1 MALPIAATIVYER
14 SHASSHQSIGSK
26 SSNNTGVWARHHT
39 IPSQTPLNLWGAS
52 AVTFDADSALIFG
65 GESTLGIAHHRT
77 NHLWALNLSTL
88 SFRSVAV
95 RGVAPASRRQH
106 AVATLTD
113 DEMLAVGGQGENGQP
128 LGDAWSFSAG
138 SATWHASGLEGEY
151 AAALAR
157 AGHTLTPLPPAPYL
171 FGPHDGAYLLFG
183 GLSTPRVARLAR
195 FTPHSPEAYAD
206 AAADDAAEPDASP
219 IALNDLLLLTRG
231 ARKAWSLTRLSLPD
245 ACSCRAHPI
254 SVNNKRSVKR
264 SQSAS
269 ALLPADDLDD
279 YEDDDVKPLSEREV
293 EMQLLGSQ
301 QKGSLSEEEA
311 AALQASAVP
320 RAHRPCGRYGHSA
333 HLYVGEIG
341 SSWSSSNTS
350 LLEDQ
355 PCGGDGC
362 LLIHAGAANAEHA
375 HTRGTLRLD
384 DLWILPLDGSWSRTR
399 DTPKVPKALPW
410 RALRVQPIIGSG
422 ASYPPRASHVAF
434 LRGEWLYTLG
444 GEAPRSPFAPL
455 QASVSPLEER
465 TMIWSLHLPTL
476 TWTPTYPGTS
486 ASLTDGLP
494 RVARV
499 RKALFGS
506 NTHAVSWRR

>member
-1 MALPIAATIVYER
+1 MGAEPLDVIIPLRRRPRRRSRFTPAA
-14 SHASSHQSIGSK
+14 
-26 SSNNTGVWARHHT
+26 
-39 IPSQTPLNLWGAS
+39 
-52 AVTFDADSALIFG
+52 
-65 GESTLGIAHHRT
+65 
-77 NHLWALNLSTL
+77 
-88 SFRSVAV
+88 
-95 RGVAPASRRQH
+95 
-106 AVATLTD
+106 AVAALSN

-128 LGDAWSFSAG
+128 LGDAWTFSAG

-219 IALNDLLLLTRG
+219 VALNDLLLLTRG

-245 ACSCRAHPI
+245 ACSCRAHPT

-375 HTRGTLRLD
+375 HTRGTYAWTTSGSFLSMAAGHARATRQRCPKLYRGGHCAYSRL
-384 DLWILPLDGSWSRTR
+384 LEAARPTPHERLMSPAYALNGSIHS
-399 DTPKVPKALPW
+399 
-410 RALRVQPIIGSG
+410 
-422 ASYPPRASHVAF
+422 VA
-434 LRGEWLYTLG
+434 RRHDR
-444 GEAPRSPFAPL
+444 P
-455 QASVSPLEER
+455 SPLSR
-465 TMIWSLHLPTL
+465 PPH
-476 TWTPTYPGTS
+476 
-486 ASLTDGLP
+486 
-494 RVARV
+494 R
-499 RKALFGS
+499 
-506 NTHAVSWRR
+506 HRRSGR